1 MNAIKGGKK
10 KKKKS
15 NAKVQ
20 NYKRTKAKIKKKN
33 KKRSDFTFFF
43 SRPKR
48 EFSKKK
54 KNEVVQVFSSNDRGS
69 PSKRRNMSIRSRL
82 LPMHERLVP
91 FVCLLLFNTLFL
103 FFFFSCLA
111 FALSTDFLCP
121 FARDGRHIPAYCA
134 YKKNPNPDAAIF
146 DFPRRRKH

>member
-1 MNAIKGGKK
+1 MQSKGGR

-20 NYKRTKAKIKKKN
+20 NYKRTKAKIKKKT
-33 KKRSDFTFFF
+33 KKEVTLLFFF
-43 SRPKR
+43 PDRKENSV
-48 EFSKKK
+48 KK
-54 KNEVVQVFSSNDRGS
+54 KNEVFQVFSSNDRGS